1 MRRNIFSFLVIT
13 LILVSLFI
21 YSIVN
26 HNATQASQKSAP
38 KDLSAAVET
47 TIDQAQ
53 GRYGIYI
60 KNLKNQ
66 GTYLKNETSTFKS
79 GSLYK
84 LKVLALTFQAIKD
97 KKLSED
103 DDLSAD
109 VKDLN
114 NYFGIAPEDAELT
127 EGTIDFSVKS
137 ALEQMIT
144 ISHNYAAL
152 ILTKTLNANNLAGDI
167 TPLEIG
173 QFFEKL
179 YKGEIIDPE
188 NSAKMLDLLSRQQI
202 NDRIPKNLPA
212 GTKVAHKTADID
224 FFEHDAGIVYT
235 PRGDFIVVVLSETD
249 NPTNAGEKIAD
260 ISKAVYDYF
269 NK

>member
-1 MRRNIFSFLVIT
+1 MV
-13 LILVSLFI
+13 
-21 YSIVN
+21 
-26 HNATQASQKSAP
+26 
-38 KDLSAAVET
+38 
-47 TIDQAQ
+47 
-53 GRYGIYI
+53 
-60 KNLKNQ
+60 
-66 GTYLKNETSTFKS
+66 
-79 GSLYK
+79 
-84 LKVLALTFQAIKD
+84 LTFQALKD

-114 NYFGIAPEDAELT
+114 NYFDIDPEDTELT

-202 NDRIPKNLPA
+202 NDRIPKNLPT

-224 FFEHDAGIVYT
+224 LFEHDAGIVYT
-235 PRGDFIVVVLSETD
+235 PKGDFIVVVLSETE
-249 NPTNAGEKIAD
+249 NPTSASEKIAD
-260 ISKAVYDYF
+260 MSKAVYDYI